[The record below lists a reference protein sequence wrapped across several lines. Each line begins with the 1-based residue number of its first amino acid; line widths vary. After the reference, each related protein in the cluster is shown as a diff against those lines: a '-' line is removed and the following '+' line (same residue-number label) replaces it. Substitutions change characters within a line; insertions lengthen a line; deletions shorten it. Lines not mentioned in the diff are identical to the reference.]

1 MAEPIY
7 KISLTGNQEV
17 AEFSNEY
24 SWTKGPQYEQKF
36 YLKLA
41 DGAKTLDYSLV
52 DNIRIMHFSSDSPFT
67 VTLSTATASIPL
79 AVQDFLSFSPT
90 TATAALIT
98 SITITASTTT
108 DQVIT
113 VEILGETV
121 S

>member
-67 VTLSTATASIPL
+67 VTISTATDTIPFG
-79 AVQDFLSFSPT
+79 VKNFFSFDPST
-90 TATAALIT
+90 TTAALIT
-98 SITITASTTT
+98 AITITASTTI